1 MGWDRQADRQAGRAV
16 RWLIGFF
23 GAGEGWLW
31 MWYVKKKKKKQIG
44 RPSACVCLCAYQRV
58 AIYFVSTVLG
68 RPPSLPPTAWAHPSV
83 DCNGRLAR
91 PTLSR
96 PAGDAGQPREPDEPC
111 CQARSPPHCIQYM
124 AKEERENRGRAI
136 PRPATSDLCSKS
148 THDDARL
155 ATKEREKMTKENGGK
170 KMVVW
175 CRKERKRERERAILC
190 QDQDSLWMDGWRRRR
205 DCFLQIFVP

>member
-1 MGWDRQADRQAGRAV
+1 M
-16 RWLIGFF
+16 LCSSLM
-23 GAGEGWLW
+23 EGWIDGR
-31 MWYVKKKKKKQIG
+31 VDGIRKKKKKKKKKKQIG

-175 CRKERKRERERAILC
+175 CRKERKRERERESNFVPGPR
-190 QDQDSLWMDGWRRRR
+190 QSLDGWMEEEEGLFFA
-205 DCFLQIFVP
+205 DFVP